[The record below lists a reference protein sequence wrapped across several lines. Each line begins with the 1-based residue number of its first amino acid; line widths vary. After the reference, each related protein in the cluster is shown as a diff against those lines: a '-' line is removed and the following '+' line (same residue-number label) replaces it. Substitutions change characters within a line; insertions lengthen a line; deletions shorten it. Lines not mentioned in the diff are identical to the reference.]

1 MPKPSHV
8 LLLQPVCDPTLGQI
22 VRREFDLHLV
32 TRKDSDEIR
41 PKLPTDVS
49 ADPVTVLKFDDER
62 CVRQRLYDSPLD
74 LDRILLRQQPPDQTL
89 IDLSVPR

>member
-22 VRREFDLHLV
+22 VRREFDLHPI
-32 TRKDSDEIR
+32 TGKDSDEIR
-41 PKLPTDVS
+41 PKLSTDVG
-49 ADPVTVLKFDDER
+49 ADPVTVIQFDDER

-74 LDRILLRQQPPDQTL
+74 LDRIFLRQQPPDQTL